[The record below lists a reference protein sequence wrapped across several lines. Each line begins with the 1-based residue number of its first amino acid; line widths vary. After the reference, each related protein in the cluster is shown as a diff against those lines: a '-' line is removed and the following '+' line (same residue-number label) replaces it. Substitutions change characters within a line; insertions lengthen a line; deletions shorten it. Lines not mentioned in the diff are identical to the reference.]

1 MRILILWAHFF
12 RSRRSCTTVFDV
24 QVAPKEADNIQS
36 EKPLACINPRRQD
49 VPNHLLWAV
58 GTHAAQNV
66 EFSSLQIPRGRA
78 CRLGPTLCTLTAPGP
93 PPMHSDG
100 SLLACWHAG
109 MLLLS
114 APFSSPACLLS
125 LVPSMSAAGP
135 PPPLHLEHQRRDASV
150 IPEPSIRT
158 RSAIIFPS
166 SDACC
171 AESCNEAE

>member
-49 VPNHLLWAV
+49 VPNRLLWAV

-93 PPMHSDG
+93 PPMHPDG

-114 APFSSPACLLS
+114 APFPPPACLLS
-125 LVPSMSAAGP
+125 LVPSISCRTPSTP
-135 PPPLHLEHQRRDASV
+135 PSRAPTSRRIRNPRAVNQDTIRNHLPFFGCLLCG
-150 IPEPSIRT
+150 IL
-158 RSAIIFPS
+158 
-166 SDACC
+166 
-171 AESCNEAE
+171 